1 MDSSS
6 IPLRIWIRGR
16 ELKLIRADING
27 RHYSFYYEAMPT
39 IGATDFSCNVSFES
53 FLGFDSSDVTREF
66 VKRLESIGGT
76 IEDPND

>member
-39 IGATDFSCNVSFES
+39 IGAADFSCNVSF
-53 FLGFDSSDVTREF
+53 DSSDVAKEF
-66 VKRLESIGGT
+66 TKRLEAIGGT